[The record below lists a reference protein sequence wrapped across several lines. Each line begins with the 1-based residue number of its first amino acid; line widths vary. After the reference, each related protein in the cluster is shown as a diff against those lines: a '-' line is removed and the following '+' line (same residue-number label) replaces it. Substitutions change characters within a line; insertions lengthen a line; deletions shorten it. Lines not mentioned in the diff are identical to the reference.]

1 MTGIL
6 KLISVII
13 VFLIV
18 VLFIKTIFSIIT
30 GLESW
35 LINVLSLG
43 CAALTGWYTWCGL
56 SGKNMGVAAAI
67 LSGALI
73 LGGFGF
79 IFGFLGPMLVLQNS
93 QQATTI
99 GVFVASPLGVV
110 LGAIAGFFLATRK
123 KSYQ

>member
-1 MTGIL
+1 MSGIL
-6 KLISVII
+6 KLTSVVI

-18 VLFIKTIFSIIT
+18 LLFIKTIFSIIT
-30 GLESW
+30 GLESG

-43 CAALTGWYTWCGL
+43 LAALTGWYSWCGL
-56 SGKNMGVAAAI
+56 SGKNIGIAAAM

-79 IFGFLGPMLVLQNS
+79 IFGFLGPMLVAQNS

-110 LGAIAGFFLATRK
+110 FGAITGFFLATRK
-123 KSYQ
+123 KSDQ